1 MVYVDTSAL
10 IKRYITEPNSD
21 EFDAFFMARACM
33 AISRLTLVEMRC
45 ALARRRRSGEI
56 SATLEEQ
63 AMDELRTDIQDGVLL
78 VHPVGDDQV
87 AHALHLISQV
97 TPLPLRTLDALH
109 LSIAKHN
116 HNQDF
121 ATSDKNQ
128 TAAAQA
134 LGLNVFT
141 FFSSRS

>member
-1 MVYVDTSAL
+1 MVYVDASAL

-21 EFDAFFMARACM
+21 EFDAFFMARAM

-45 ALARRRRSGEI
+45 ALARRRRNGEI
-56 SATLEEQ
+56 SAVLEEQ

-87 AHALHLISQV
+87 AHALHLIGQV
-97 TPLPLRTLDALH
+97 APLPLRTLDALH
-109 LSIAKHN
+109 LSIAQRN
-116 HNQDF
+116 HHQDF

-128 TAAAQA
+128 AAAASA
-134 LGLNVFT
+134 LGLTVFT
-141 FFSSRS
+141 FFPDKS